1 MAKNSPNLMKT
12 KILIYISKKFNKTP
26 NKISTKKSTTKHIIF
41 KLEKDE
47 KKMERTMKETIHL
60 AKKTNTTQL
69 TAGLSEVT
77 EARGQWMFRKKNN
90 KTLSTKNSISR
101 KLCFKT
107 EGKIKTFHE
116 Y

>member
-69 TAGLSEVT
+69 TAGLS
-77 EARGQWMFRKKNN
+77 
-90 KTLSTKNSISR
+90 
-101 KLCFKT
+101 
-107 EGKIKTFHE
+107 
-116 Y
+116 